1 MARVPGVA
9 PPPRAEPNAR
19 DASIASHWLCLQVLL
34 WTTVSQRGANDQRN
48 GPLPVPTHTGRC
60 VWTGWGDHV
69 LARRV
74 FAQAGVPR
82 SAADRCII
90 DLSRFA
96 CRRQARRYTNFDEGA
111 KFSCNPDQISLRK
124 CVSRQRRVPRR
135 RTQRQW
141 RGVSTVDW
149 TSTGSHPASRI
160 KARRHHSGLWSR
172 PLTRQ
177 FPTTVV
183 TSVRR

>member
-1 MARVPGVA
+1 MVRALLTACGEHSQSLAPCKFYWRRQYHSEEPMTKGV
-9 PPPRAEPNAR
+9 
-19 DASIASHWLCLQVLL
+19 C
-34 WTTVSQRGANDQRN
+34 
-48 GPLPVPTHTGRC
+48 PLPVPTHTGRC

-124 CVSRQRRVPRR
+124 CV
-135 RTQRQW
+135 
-141 RGVSTVDW
+141 
-149 TSTGSHPASRI
+149 
-160 KARRHHSGLWSR
+160 
-172 PLTRQ
+172 
-177 FPTTVV
+177 
-183 TSVRR
+183 